1 MDVEAF
7 IPPVESPRST
17 ELAIKTCHT
26 CLEAGAC
33 RDFAVRAGPYLF
45 GVWGGTTSSERAGL
59 RKYATMVT
67 IPLEAEVGPSDSEEL
82 LAGDL
87 AEASSNGHAL
97 EADLHVPAL
106 RGAAR

>member
-45 GVWGGTTSSERAGL
+45 GVWGGTTSSERARL
-59 RKYATMVT
+59 RSSRLWSPSPSRPRSARATR
-67 IPLEAEVGPSDSEEL
+67 SC
-82 LAGDL
+82 
-87 AEASSNGHAL
+87 
-97 EADLHVPAL
+97 
-106 RGAAR
+106 